1 MTMEKEQYII
11 LDDADSKQIEL
22 ADTAVKQSLAYEVRG
37 KKQISFAGV
46 KWLILK
52 MSQNG
57 QGISINIHDISLD
70 DSDPD
75 NKVWIATVKAKNMK
89 TGLETIGASEQP
101 WGIGGVRDPFGRT
114 KALSKAERNAY
125 RKQIPELEIQAMLEK
140 ADAETLQAGVI
151 SVTTSKPQ
159 PAGRA
164 KAKTVQHTGSAP
176 TEKQINYWYSLGG
189 EGEPPAT
196 RAEISAE
203 IDRMRSE
210 K

>member
-101 WGIGGVRDPFGRT
+101 WDIGGKRDPFGRT

-140 ADAETLQAGVI
+140 ADAEPLQAGVI
-151 SVTTSKPQ
+151 SVTTSTP
-159 PAGRA
+159 RA
-164 KAKTVQHTGSAP
+164 KPKTVQHTGSAP
-176 TEKQINYWYSLGG
+176 TSKQINYWYSLGG

-203 IDRMRSE
+203 IDRMRT
-210 K
+210 

>member
-89 TGLETIGASEQP
+89 TGLETIGASDQP
-101 WGIGGVRDPFGRT
+101 
-114 KALSKAERNAY
+114 LSL
-125 RKQIPELEIQAMLEK
+125 IHI
-140 ADAETLQAGVI
+140 
-151 SVTTSKPQ
+151 
-159 PAGRA
+159 
-164 KAKTVQHTGSAP
+164 
-176 TEKQINYWYSLGG
+176 
-189 EGEPPAT
+189 
-196 RAEISAE
+196 
-203 IDRMRSE
+203 
-210 K
+210 